1 MFYNLCGSNV
11 SEKKD
16 AFSKSYSNESEV
28 RFVLNLYNTFLKLYP
43 SYASMSVVILTP
55 YKEQK
60 SLVRFITFSFISQ
73 FESRIAQHSNEQ
85 VRRLHVFTVD
95 AFQGKEVDLVFYST
109 VRTGSAYGVGFVSDI
124 RRMNVSFTRPRFG
137 LFVVGNEAK
146 LRTSAYWNQFIDFT

>member
-1 MFYNLCGSNV
+1 MRFERIGEEGRFFQILQQRIRSPLR
-11 SEKKD
+11 SEPLQHL
-16 AFSKSYSNESEV
+16 SEALPLLRFDV
-28 RFVLNLYNTFLKLYP
+28 RRDFDSLQRTKISGTLSRL
-43 SYASMSVVILTP
+43 SLT
-55 YKEQK
+55 
-60 SLVRFITFSFISQ
+60 SQ

-109 VRTGSAYGVGFVSDI
+109 VRTGSAYGVGFVSDV

>member
-1 MFYNLCGSNV
+1 MRFERIGEEGRFFQILQQRIRSPLRSEPLQHLSEALPFLCL
-11 SEKKD
+11 D
-16 AFSKSYSNESEV
+16 V
-28 RFVLNLYNTFLKLYP
+28 RRDFD
-43 SYASMSVVILTP
+43 
-55 YKEQK
+55 
-60 SLVRFITFSFISQ
+60 SLQGAKIPGTTQRISFKSQ

>member
-1 MFYNLCGSNV
+1 MRFERIGEEGRFFQILQQRIRSPLR
-11 SEKKD
+11 SE
-16 AFSKSYSNESEV
+16 SLQHLSEALPFLRLDV
-28 RFVLNLYNTFLKLYP
+28 RRDFD
-43 SYASMSVVILTP
+43 
-55 YKEQK
+55 
-60 SLVRFITFSFISQ
+60 SLQGAEIPGTTQCISFISQ